1 MRRSATGFAALLVG
15 AFALAGCGG
24 GNPYSLPNYAGS
36 PGAQPSNAAGAPE
49 EPGGAATSSALPT
62 PPRAVRPPSAAVTY
76 TPADPWGEGAWVE
89 RGTIDTHTAA
99 QRAAVTAV
107 TTYMSLRVQLSN
119 TWQVNETALAATAS
133 GQALTAAQ
141 QRAESQQKLGQ
152 RSVGRFVINVSSV
165 RVAGDQATVTGCHFD
180 GTSEV
185 DRNGY
190 VLVPPPGGVLITMNV
205 HLTGGIWRVTSWPD
219 RPVPVCDWRH
229 S

>member
-24 GNPYSLPNYAGS
+24 SNPYSLPAYAGS
-36 PGAQPSNAAGAPE
+36 PGAQPSNAAGAPAR
-49 EPGGAATSSALPT
+49 PSGAATSSVLPT
-62 PPRAVRPPSAAVTY
+62 PPRATRPPSSDVTY

-89 RGTIDTHTAA
+89 RGAIATHTAA

-152 RSVGRFVINVSSV
+152 RSVGRFIINVSSV
-165 RVAGDQATVTGCHFD
+165 HVAGDQASVTGCHFD

-205 HLTGGIWRVTSWPD
+205 QLTGGIWRVTSWPD
-219 RPVPVCDWRH
+219 HPVPVCDWRH